1 MSEERPEGFSVDM
14 PEETSQET
22 PEEKKRYYTPGE
34 VRQRKGCVGCGSMVI
49 GVVGL
54 IPIILLAGG
63 IL

>member
-14 PEETSQET
+14 PEETSVET

-34 VRQRKGCVGCGSMVI
+34 VRQRKGCVGCGSMVL

-54 IPIILLAGG
+54 IPIVLL
-63 IL
+63 ISVVL